1 MLYIKKVCGYVI
13 QGTDAFMDEKGALD
27 SFNPQTIQSK
37 RFKCWVNYSGGR
49 ICEKCEDYEG
59 EIYYMDEKLEP
70 EPPIHINCRC
80 EIVPMQAIIA
90 GGATNDGDN
99 GADWWLKNLGV
110 LPKYYITAEEL
121 EKLGWNYGDR
131 PSKYAPGR
139 MLTCGVYSDKNNHLP
154 QKSGRIWYEAD
165 INYTPGRRNRHRV
178 VWSNDGLIFV
188 TYDHYE
194 TFYEIV

>member
-1 MLYIKKVCGYVI
+1 MHLWMKKAPWIVSTRK
-13 QGTDAFMDEKGALD
+13 QFKAKGLNVG
-27 SFNPQTIQSK
+27 SII
-37 RFKCWVNYSGGR
+37 RGGR

-59 EIYYMDEKLEP
+59 KIYYMDEKPEP
-70 EPPIHINCRC
+70 EPPMHINCRC
-80 EIVPMQAIIA
+80 EIVPMQAIRA
-90 GGATNDGDN
+90 GDATNDGDN